1 MLRGNHES
9 REMTEM
15 FNFREQCI
23 DLYDEEFYDEV
34 MNTFDMIPIAAVV
47 NGLYLCMHGGI
58 SENVPSITAINQV
71 DRKMEPPDEGLMSD
85 IMWADP
91 ATNRDFNTDYV
102 FNDKREVSVIYGK
115 KPVNK
120 LLEASG
126 LRGLIRAHECKK
138 KGYK

>member
-23 DLYDEEFYDEV
+23 EMYDEEFYEEV
-34 MNTFDMIPIAAVV
+34 MSTFDMLPIAASV
-47 NGLYLCMHGGI
+47 NGLYLCVHGGI
-58 SENVPSITAINQV
+58 SENVPSVEAINQV

-85 IMWADP
+85 VMWADP
-91 ATNRDFNTDYV
+91 ASNHDYNTDYV
-102 FNDKREVSVIYGK
+102 FNDKREVSVIYGR

>member
-1 MLRGNHES
+1 M
-9 REMTEM
+9 
-15 FNFREQCI
+15 
-23 DLYDEEFYDEV
+23 YDEEFYDEV
-34 MNTFDMIPIAAVV
+34 MNTFDMIPIAALV

-58 SENVPSITAINQV
+58 SEHVTSVEAINKV

-91 ATNRDFNTDYV
+91 ASNRDYNTDFV
-102 FNDKREVSVIYGK
+102 FNDKREVSVVYGK